1 MITLQEAKECSYH
14 IYYRNVEYGTIATR
28 EEFERDT
35 VSEEL
40 EYSGVST
47 AEELFDLQ
55 LELGE
60 YELIK

>member
-1 MITLQEAKECSYH
+1 MITLEQAKKSPYH